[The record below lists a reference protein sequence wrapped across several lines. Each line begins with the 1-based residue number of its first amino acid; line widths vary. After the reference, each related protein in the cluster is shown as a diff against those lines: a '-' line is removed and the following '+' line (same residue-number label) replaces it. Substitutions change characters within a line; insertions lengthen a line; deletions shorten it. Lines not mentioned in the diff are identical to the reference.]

1 MYKNVASYSECSLT
15 QHKRQL
21 VYLFVRKYVWV
32 IGWFLVQLG
41 LLSVLCNSCSHL
53 HYCYLFTFLTVSIQS
68 VNVLNPQLAIILC
81 LILKQQW
88 HRNRSSSL
96 SGHSPTL
103 GSTIQTLIYLLRNL
117 KKSYSN
123 KINFKKIINNNQSFH
138 KCDQVNPVH
147 LCKENCRQRWH
158 KAMYWKR
165 IVIKTHL
172 KKKSHFSNSCWY

>member
-1 MYKNVASYSECSLT
+1 MDYFDRVLITTKMYKIVASYSECSLT

-21 VYLFVRKYVWV
+21 VHLFVRKYVWV

-68 VNVLNPQLAIILC
+68 VNVLNPQLGIILC

-103 GSTIQTLIYLLRNL
+103 GSTIQTHIYLLRN
-117 KKSYSN
+117 KK
-123 KINFKKIINNNQSFH
+123 KK
-138 KCDQVNPVH
+138 V
-147 LCKENCRQRWH
+147 
-158 KAMYWKR
+158 
-165 IVIKTHL
+165 IVIK
-172 KKKSHFSNSCWY
+172 